1 MRLPGRLSRLSLR
14 KVSIFILSVFV
25 LILVV
30 SKGTRRN
37 IFSYFSTKCIDY
49 HQKDFS
55 RKLSDKLI
63 LYSAAAKSRGIK
75 ACRDDNDVKK
85 RLAEGKLVKVRSKGK
100 FEIDRLSHSV
110 PCLTGDSRELLDE
123 IARRFREK
131 TSQKGLKRAKFI
143 ITSMTRKTDDLKDL
157 RRNNS
162 NASANSPHLYGNAF
176 DISYKRF
183 LAHKMKL
190 TNCDSKFMKEA
201 LAEVI
206 WQLRKERKCWAT
218 YETNQSCFHVVCR

>member
-14 KVSIFILSVFV
+14 KVSVFILSVFV
-25 LILVV
+25 LLLII
-30 SKGTRRN
+30 SKGTRRS
-37 IFSYFSTKCIDY
+37 ISSYFSIRCIDY

-63 LYSAAAKSRGIK
+63 TYSAAAKSRGIRV
-75 ACRDDNDVKK
+75 CRNDNDVKS
-85 RLAEGKLVKVRSKGK
+85 RIADGKLVKVRSIGK
-100 FEIDRLSHSV
+100 YNIDRLSYSV
-110 PCLTGDSRELLDE
+110 PCLTGDSKDLLDE

-131 TSQKGLKRAKFI
+131 TSQKGLSGARFI
-143 ITSMTRKTDDLKDL
+143 ITSLTRKTDDLRDL

-176 DISYKRF
+176 DISYLRF
-183 LAHKMKL
+183 SAHKLKL
-190 TNCDSKFMKEA
+190 TPCDIKFMKEA

-218 YETNQSCFHVVCR
+218 YERNQSCFHVVCR

>member
-1 MRLPGRLSRLSLR
+1 MRLPRPFSRLSLR
-14 KVSIFILSVFV
+14 KVSIFIISVFV
-25 LILVV
+25 LLLVV
-30 SKGTRRN
+30 SKGTRRSL
-37 IFSYFSTKCIDY
+37 FSYFSTRCIDY
-49 HQKDFS
+49 NQKDFS
-55 RKLSDKLI
+55 RKLSDRLI
-63 LYSAAAKSRGIK
+63 TYSAAAKSRGIRV
-75 ACRDDNDVKK
+75 CRDDNDVKN
-85 RLAEGKLVKVRSKGK
+85 RISEGKLVKVRSNGK
-100 FEIDRLSHSV
+100 YEIDRLSYSV
-110 PCLTGDSRELLDE
+110 PCLTGDSKELLDE

-131 TSQKGLKRAKFI
+131 TSQKGLKRARFI
-143 ITSMTRKTDDLKDL
+143 ITSMTRKTDDLRDL

-183 LAHKMKL
+183 SAYKWKL
-190 TNCDSKFMKEA
+190 TNCDNKFMKEA